1 MKSATKV
8 QKKENKTAIYCRIS
22 TSMQSTDRQ
31 REDLLK
37 VAERFKY
44 EVDADHIYIDIIT
57 GFSVGED
64 RPSYSALLEEIDK
77 GNIDTILF
85 SELTRLGRNSTE
97 LLSEVQRLQDKGID
111 LYFEKQDLWVRHDKK
126 DLGSRI
132 LLAVLAITTSYE
144 IEMFAE
150 RSISGKIDKISKGG
164 GVGGDNNAYG
174 YMNDENKKMVKRE
187 DEAEI
192 VHRIFTM
199 YADGKSTIDICDIL
213 NSENI
218 PTSYTTRIKE
228 FKDNRRRKG
237 LTPKSYDHFKD
248 EENFTWRPSAIAKIL
263 SKELY
268 KGHRVV
274 NFHAPQ
280 VDKLEKEKE
289 GKVERD
295 IIYTYDVQLEDLRI
309 VSDELFQRVQDRLA
323 QAAYNKNNAIKHGN
337 LLKPKL
343 ICGECG
349 SRFTVGKHIDTA
361 IKYKMNPRTYR
372 CYGVVDRKD
381 HPRICTRGAETRQWR
396 LDGLVLTLSL
406 YMFAE
411 INIADSNANKIS
423 QLSLEIEDM
432 LKVKGAKE
440 NELSDLTNE
449 HKKAIARL
457 SHSKESDVMVNELM
471 ANETKAYT
479 TKQKALS
486 ESINKY
492 NQGITSRRVTISKL
506 QKLTSS
512 YSNIKNQIDEIRQNK
527 ELVKA
532 MVDEYIE
539 DVTIYKIHKLWN
551 LIIVHYTNGAESW
564 GTIKNA
570 RYKNDETFND
580 EAFCH
585 YGIEFRSW
593 IINNNDHS
601 FTYDRDNQ
609 LVHYNGKSEIYRQLH
624 EGTYT
629 YEEFD
634 NMLVENDW
642 IGSYPLYAYEEYP
655 TQNTEEIKP
664 SSTGIT
670 TTQENVDW
678 EKHNDEVLKRL
689 KKQKEQEEML
699 QAFTEE

>member
-1 MKSATKV
+1 M
-8 QKKENKTAIYCRIS
+8 
-22 TSMQSTDRQ
+22 
-31 REDLLK
+31 
-37 VAERFKY
+37 
-44 EVDADHIYIDIIT
+44 
-57 GFSVGED
+57 
-64 RPSYSALLEEIDK
+64 
-77 GNIDTILF
+77 
-85 SELTRLGRNSTE
+85 
-97 LLSEVQRLQDKGID
+97 SEVQRLQEKGID

-144 IEMFAE
+144 IELFAE
-150 RSISGKIDKISKGG
+150 RSISGKIEKISKGG
-164 GVGGDNNAYG
+164 GIGGDNNAYG
-174 YMNDENKKMVKRE
+174 YMNDENKMMVIRE

-192 VHRIFTM
+192 IRRIFKM
-199 YADGKSTIDICDIL
+199 YADGKSTIEICDIL
-213 NSENI
+213 NTEGV
-218 PTSYTTRIKE
+218 PTSYGTRVKE
-228 FKDNRRRKG
+228 FKENRERKG
-237 LTPKSYDHFKD
+237 LAPKSYAHFNNEDKF
-248 EENFTWRPSAIAKIL
+248 EWRPSGIAKL
-263 SKELY
+263 LCKELY

-274 NFHAPQ
+274 QFHKPQ
-280 VDKLEKEKE
+280 VDKLEKK
-289 GKVERD
+289 KDDQVERE
-295 IIYTYDVQLEDLRI
+295 IIHTYDVQLENLRI
-309 VSDELFQRVQDRLA
+309 VDDVLFQRVQDRLA
-323 QAAYNKNNAIKHGN
+323 QAAYNKNNAIKHDN

-349 SRFTVGKHIDTA
+349 SRFTVGKQTDTA
-361 IKYKMNPRTYR
+361 VNYKVNPRTYR
-372 CYGVVDRKD
+372 CYGLVDRKD
-381 HPRICTRGAETRQWR
+381 HPRICTRGAEMRQWR

-411 INIADSNANKIS
+411 INIADTNVNKIS

-432 LKVKGAKE
+432 LKVKDAKE
-440 NELSDLTNE
+440 KELSSLKNE
-449 HKKAIARL
+449 HKKVMERYA
-457 SHSKESDVMVNELM
+457 HSKKDDETIQELM
-471 ANETKAYT
+471 AEETAKYSR
-479 TKQKALS
+479 KQKELAEAIS
-486 ESINKY
+486 RYS
-492 NQGITSRRVTISKL
+492 QGITSRRITISKL
-506 QKLTSS
+506 QNLTSS
-512 YSNIKNQIDEIRQNK
+512 FFNIKDKIDEIRQNK

-570 RYKNDETFND
+570 RYKKDEIFFD

-585 YGIEFRSW
+585 YGMEFRTW
-593 IINNNDHS
+593 VINNNDHS
-601 FTYDRDNQ
+601 FTYDKDNQ
-609 LVHYNGKSEIYRQLH
+609 LVHYNGKSEIYRQLL

-655 TQNTEEIKP
+655 TQNTEETKP
-664 SSTGIT
+664 GSTGVT
-670 TTQENVDW
+670 TIQENVDW